1 MNYFA
6 QSFTDA
12 IQLILKLDYELYF
25 VVWTSLK
32 ISLLAVF
39 IASVL
44 CVPLGLLVASSKFPG
59 KAILQ
64 SILNTLMALPT
75 VVVGLLMFGLLSR
88 QGPLGAWGLL
98 YTQIAIVMGQ
108 CILIIPIVLNM
119 VISAANTADPRIH
132 STSIALGAGRFQRN
146 LIFINEVRF
155 AMLAAIVAAFGRA
168 IGEVGVAMMLGGN
181 IQGFTRTM
189 TTAIALETSKGEFE
203 FALALGVLLLLVAF
217 IVNVFLEKF
226 QKLNK

>member
-44 CVPLGLLVASSKFPG
+44 CVPLGLLIASSKFPG

-64 SILNTLMALPT
+64 SILNTLMA
-75 VVVGLLMFGLLSR
+75 
-88 QGPLGAWGLL
+88 
-98 YTQIAIVMGQ
+98 
-108 CILIIPIVLNM
+108 
-119 VISAANTADPRIH
+119 
-132 STSIALGAGRFQRN
+132 
-146 LIFINEVRF
+146 
-155 AMLAAIVAAFGRA
+155 
-168 IGEVGVAMMLGGN
+168 
-181 IQGFTRTM
+181 
-189 TTAIALETSKGEFE
+189 
-203 FALALGVLLLLVAF
+203 
-217 IVNVFLEKF
+217 
-226 QKLNK
+226 